1 MFRKLILYFLFLP
14 LFLIPLDFNK
24 VSDVEKR
31 ILVNFNLNNFSSFF
45 NDHFPYREELIS
57 SYIYLNHLAGVS
69 VHPNL
74 FIGNDGLLFLKT
86 QDNITKK
93 QRNIIYLDYS
103 NQENIKNSLKKI
115 YDYAEKEGIL
125 LYFAAIPDQQT
136 VHYTKLPKWH
146 TKLNDQDKF
155 DQMKKIFTEI
165 GYENNFIDL
174 RNSLIKFN
182 KKNSPTYHL
191 YESHWTNYG
200 SMIASKEILN
210 HLNINDKNTYLFKET
225 SFVWPDLKL
234 REYVL
239 DVNIKNLENFNKQL
253 LLEDK
258 HEKYF
263 RYSSKNVLSND
274 NLMIY
279 GDSFTL
285 ENSNLPLYMINNFS
299 SVSRVSSNHQAL
311 SKPLIKLVNPSI
323 ILICVAERN
332 FFDEVLFSSLK
343 NNLIN

>member
-174 RNSLIKFN
+174 RS
-182 KKNSPTYHL
+182 
-191 YESHWTNYG
+191 
-200 SMIASKEILN
+200 
-210 HLNINDKNTYLFKET
+210 
-225 SFVWPDLKL
+225 
-234 REYVL
+234 
-239 DVNIKNLENFNKQL
+239 
-253 LLEDK
+253 
-258 HEKYF
+258 
-263 RYSSKNVLSND
+263 
-274 NLMIY
+274 
-279 GDSFTL
+279 
-285 ENSNLPLYMINNFS
+285 
-299 SVSRVSSNHQAL
+299 
-311 SKPLIKLVNPSI
+311 
-323 ILICVAERN
+323 
-332 FFDEVLFSSLK
+332 
-343 NNLIN
+343 

>member
-1 MFRKLILYFLFLP
+1 
-14 LFLIPLDFNK
+14 
-24 VSDVEKR
+24 
-31 ILVNFNLNNFSSFF
+31 
-45 NDHFPYREELIS
+45 
-57 SYIYLNHLAGVS
+57 
-69 VHPNL
+69 
-74 FIGNDGLLFLKT
+74 
-86 QDNITKK
+86 
-93 QRNIIYLDYS
+93 
-103 NQENIKNSLKKI
+103 
-115 YDYAEKEGIL
+115 
-125 LYFAAIPDQQT
+125 
-136 VHYTKLPKWH
+136 
-146 TKLNDQDKF
+146 
-155 DQMKKIFTEI
+155 
-165 GYENNFIDL
+165 
-174 RNSLIKFN
+174 
-182 KKNSPTYHL
+182 
-191 YESHWTNYG
+191 
-200 SMIASKEILN
+200 MIASKEILN

-263 RYSSKNVLSND
+263 RYSSNNVLSND

-311 SKPLIKLVNPSI
+311 SKPLIKLFNPSI